1 MCFFSEQNPQQG
13 QENRDPLPNPWGG
26 STGTNQ
32 SDPSNVR
39 AAPTSGNL
47 PTGGTGG
54 TMFNGD
60 TMNSMMQQMIENPQV
75 MQSIMN
81 TPYFQS
87 TLQAMT
93 SNPNMASNLLSNNPL
108 LANNPELQ
116 VRKQYIFVII
126 VKNIY
131 NLIKEKSFSF

>member
-1 MCFFSEQNPQQG
+1 MCFISEQNPQQG

-32 SDPSNVR
+32 SDPSNGR
-39 AAPTSGNL
+39 AAPTSGSL

-75 MQSIMN
+75 MQGIMN

-93 SNPNMASNLLSNNPL
+93 SNPNMANNLLSNNPL

-126 VKNIY
+126 IKNIY
-131 NLIKEKSFSF
+131 SFIKEKSFSF

>member
-1 MCFFSEQNPQQG
+1 M
-13 QENRDPLPNPWGG
+13 PNPWSG

-32 SDPSNVR
+32 SDPSNGR
-39 AAPTSGNL
+39 SAPTSGTL
-47 PTGGTGG
+47 PTGGTGR
-54 TMFNGD
+54 TLFNND

-93 SNPNMASNLLSNNPL
+93 SNPNMANNLLSNNPL

-116 VRKQYIFVII
+116 VRKQ
-126 VKNIY
+126 
-131 NLIKEKSFSF
+131 NLT

>member
-1 MCFFSEQNPQQG
+1 M
-13 QENRDPLPNPWGG
+13 PNPWSGP
-26 STGTNQ
+26 TGTNQ
-32 SDPSNVR
+32 SDPSNGRSV
-39 AAPTSGNL
+39 PITGSL
-47 PTGGTGG
+47 PTGGPSG
-54 TMFNGD
+54 TLFNGD

-93 SNPNMASNLLSNNPL
+93 SNPSMANNLLSNNPL

-116 VRKQYIFVII
+116 VRKKFW
-126 VKNIY
+126 
-131 NLIKEKSFSF
+131 